1 MSKYLAA
8 AAFAGLLLTTASV
21 SAAPRQPQNT
31 NEATAS
37 TEAPKDTKDA
47 KTERKYCVADTRPA
61 SHITQRVCKTRTEWM
76 AQGFDPLNP

>member
-8 AAFAGLLLTTASV
+8 AAFAGLLLATTTSV
-21 SAAPRQPQNT
+21 SALPRQPQNT
-31 NEATAS
+31 NETVPSADQ
-37 TEAPKDTKDA
+37 PKDKDA
-47 KTERKYCVADTRPA
+47 AKDRKYCVTDTRPA